1 MQFKY
6 PEVLYFLFL
15 LIIPVIIHLFQLQKF
30 EKVAFTNV
38 KLLKEIKQQT
48 RKSSTLKK
56 ILLLIARLLLFASL
70 IVAFAQPFFNK
81 KNSTLRTEKFIYLDN
96 SFSMQAKGEN
106 GEMLQRAK
114 NDLLS
119 QLKVKSNDI
128 TIITNDQV
136 YKDDLDKNEILKI
149 DYHPIKKDLKTIL
162 LQIENLRDQKTKKA
176 ADIIL
181 ISDFQKSTA
190 DFENLQLDSLSDYYF
205 VQKLPV
211 KKENISLDSVWVKEE
226 IDENIIINALIKS
239 YEMDISDLSVS
250 LFMNKELFGKTTVSL
265 DKNKSEIIEFSIP
278 KINQFSAKIT
288 LNDNRLKFDN
298 TLFFNIVK
306 KEKISVLAIGEN
318 NQFLSK
324 IYTNDRFDFLS
335 EKVESLDYGLL
346 IKQRLIVL
354 NELESYPYSLIQS
367 LKNYQGNLVIIPSL
381 KADLASYNQL
391 FAGLGIGKINK
402 AIESKKYVNK
412 INYNH
417 PFFKNVFEKKTD
429 NYQYPF
435 VEQYFS
441 SDLFLRS
448 SLLKLNDD
456 SEFLCEIDKNDHKIY
471 WFSSSLSQGNSN
483 FINSP
488 LVVPVFYNFGL
499 IDTNEKELY
508 YTVCKKNEIQ
518 FKSKNKSDAVF
529 HLKME
534 GLDFIPLQSRTM
546 DHVKIVTSDKPVKAG
561 IYSIAN
567 DSKNYRGISYN
578 YNRNESDL
586 SYYQLDI
593 IKKNNRNVHISNSVN
608 KVIEQI
614 NDQNKNRNLWQL
626 FIIFALIFIGIE
638 IFIQKFFKY

>member
-56 ILLLIARLLLFASL
+56 ILLLITRLLLFASL

-114 NDLLS
+114 NDLIS
-119 QLKVKSNDI
+119 QLEVKSNDI

-136 YKDDLDKNEILKI
+136 YKDDLGKNEILKI

-162 LQIENLRDQKTKKA
+162 LQIENLRDHKIKKA

-181 ISDFQKSTA
+181 ISDFQKSTI
-190 DFENLQLDSLSDYYF
+190 DFENFHLDSLSDYYF
-205 VQKLPV
+205 VQTLPV
-211 KKENISLDSVWVKEE
+211 KKENISLDSVWINDE

-239 YEMDISDLSVS
+239 YEMNISDLSIS

-278 KINQFSAKIT
+278 KTNQFSAKIA

-298 TLFFNIVK
+298 TLYFNTVK
-306 KEKISVLAIGEN
+306 KDKIPVLVIGEN

-324 IYTNDRFDFLS
+324 IYTNDRFDFVS
-335 EKVESLDYGLL
+335 TKVESLDYGL
-346 IKQRLIVL
+346 ITKQRLIVL
-354 NELESYPYSLIQS
+354 NELESYPNSLIQS
-367 LKNYQGNLVIIPSL
+367 LKNFQGNLVIIPSL
-381 KADLASYNQL
+381 KANLTSYNQL
-391 FAGLGIGKINK
+391 FADLGIGKMNK
-402 AIESKKYVNK
+402 IIESKKYVNK

-417 PFFKNVFEKKTD
+417 PFFKNVFEKKTN
-429 NYQYPF
+429 NYQYPY

-441 SDLFLRS
+441 SEIFLRS

-456 SEFLCEIDKNDHKIY
+456 SEFLCEIDKNDYKIY
-471 WFSSSLSQGNSN
+471 WFSSSLSQENSN

-499 IDTNEKELY
+499 IDTSEKVLY
-508 YTVCKKNEIQ
+508 YTIGEKNEIQ
-518 FKSKNKSDAVF
+518 IKSKDKSDAVF
-529 HLKME
+529 HINSE

-546 DHVKIVTSDKPVKAG
+546 DHLQIVTTEKPVKAG
-561 IYSIAN
+561 VYSIAN
-567 DSKNYRGISYN
+567 DSKNYRDISYN

-586 SYYQLDI
+586 SYYQLDKI
-593 IKKNNRNVHISNSVN
+593 VKNNKNVHINNSVN